1 MIAETL
7 QTFWIPYEPPRA
19 THQGSLRVLKNRDGH
34 CFVGKPKRKYHG
46 KLLPGQKTVE
56 FYMKTLARHR
66 PRIPHDPPLGLRI
79 VWRWKYP
86 KTRSKSITR
95 AHDEWFC
102 TEKPDNGNN
111 LKIIEDCM
119 ESLGFFVDDCK
130 ISDHIL
136 MKREGIHPGIEVTLY
151 RPEL

>member
-1 MIAETL
+1 MIKEVY
-7 QTFWIPYEPPRA
+7 QHFWIPEEPPRA
-19 THQGSLRVLKNRDGH
+19 THQGSLRVLKNKKGGYY
-34 CFVGKPKRKYHG
+34 VGKPKRKYQG
-46 KLLPGQKTVE
+46 KILPGQKTVN
-56 FYMKTLARHR
+56 FYRTVLQRYR
-66 PRIPHDPPLGLRI
+66 PRVPHAPPLGLLI

-86 KTRSKSITR
+86 KTRSKAITR

-119 ESLGFFVDDCK
+119 ESLGFFEDDCK